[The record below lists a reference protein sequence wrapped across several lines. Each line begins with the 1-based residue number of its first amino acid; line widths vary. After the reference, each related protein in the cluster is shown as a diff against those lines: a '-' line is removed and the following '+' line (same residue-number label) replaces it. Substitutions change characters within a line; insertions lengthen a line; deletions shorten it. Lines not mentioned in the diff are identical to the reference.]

1 MSEVRRVA
9 DQLRRSW
16 KGPAWHGPS
25 LLALLEDVTADE
37 ATRRP
42 VASAHSIAELV
53 EHITAWLRAADRGL
67 DDHLIQLDSE
77 ADWPAPGEWRA
88 SLQALETAIEHL
100 AVRIEDMTDE
110 DLKRKVRGTEG
121 EYSRYFLFHGVT
133 QHNLYHAGQLALL
146 KKALRQTAS

>member
-16 KGPAWHGPS
+16 KGPAWHGAS

-53 EHITAWLRAADRGL
+53 EHITVWLRAADRGL
-67 DDHLIQLDSE
+67 DDHLIQPDSE

-88 SLQALETAIEHL
+88 SLQALETVIEQL
-100 AVRIEDMTDE
+100 AVRIEGMTDE
-110 DLKRKVRGTEG
+110 DLKRRVRGTEG